1 MLDKKR
7 QLEIKLLR
15 KLPVIV
21 LKRLGPIEMMKRKT
35 PKKLELSE
43 NEQAEFFGNPPRNAK
58 LPVLTFML
66 KLLYGTPK
74 SKGKS

>member
-7 QLEIKLLR
+7 QLEIKLLK

-21 LKRLGPIEMMKRKT
+21 LKRLGPSEMMKRKSFTGQNRKPLTPALT

-43 NEQAEFFGNPPRNAK
+43 YEQAEFLCAFFG
-58 LPVLTFML
+58 
-66 KLLYGTPK
+66 
-74 SKGKS
+74 

>member
-1 MLDKKR
+1 MDKKR
-7 QLEIKLLR
+7 KLEIRLLR

-43 NEQAEFFGNPPRNAK
+43 NEEAEFLCAFFG
-58 LPVLTFML
+58 
-66 KLLYGTPK
+66 
-74 SKGKS
+74 

>member
-7 QLEIKLLR
+7 QLEIKLLK

-21 LKRLGPIEMMKRKT
+21 LKRLGPSEMMKRKSLTRQNGELLTPALT

-43 NEQAEFFGNPPRNAK
+43 NEEAEFLCAFFG
-58 LPVLTFML
+58 
-66 KLLYGTPK
+66 
-74 SKGKS
+74 